1 MTEMKAKIMA
11 LQAKVVQAV
20 NTSGLPL
27 EVSELALRYVLSELS
42 GQVNAMQPTPPKQE
56 EEKKKETKKE
66 ERKGESDEVRHDHPD
81 GPAA

>member
-42 GQVNAMQPTPPKQE
+42 GQVNAMQPAPRKQE
-56 EEKKKETKKE
+56 EEKKKE
-66 ERKGESDEVRHDHPD
+66 ERKGESDEVRDHNPD

>member
-42 GQVNAMQPTPPKQE
+42 GQVNAMQSTPPKQE
-56 EEKKKETKKE
+56 EEKKKEE

>member
-20 NTSGLPL
+20 NASGLPL

-42 GQVNAMQPTPPKQE
+42 GQVNALQPAPPKQE
-56 EEKKKETKKE
+56 EEKKKEAKKE
-66 ERKGESDEVRHDHPD
+66 ERKEGPDEVRDHNPD